1 MTLFHDNWQ
10 KIINWRTVRRVKFS
24 WNEGIAAGENKTPQ
38 NKTKLDL
45 CLDRKKKRF
54 IIVSKS
60 ILLKYLFSRF
70 ELFINIMR
78 FLRVIKTKR
87 DFLQY
92 RTDGEFRFEEEGF
105 KAHKVFVTLQL
116 VIWTIPFLCWSLV
129 LQGSATLSLENL
141 IINQERNFLNFW
153 FCAFTKVFV
162 RFEHRTTKK
171 YIPRETKVFIVQIDN
186 LYSAIQPAKSMKP

>member
-1 MTLFHDNWQ
+1 MFQIKEEQYGVLNFHETKELPRA
-10 KIINWRTVRRVKFS
+10 KIKHH
-24 WNEGIAAGENKTPQ
+24 
-38 NKTKLDL
+38 KTKQNSIFVWIE
-45 CLDRKKKRF
+45 KKRF

-70 ELFINIMR
+70 ELCINIMR
-78 FLRVIKTKR
+78 FLRAIKTKR

-92 RTDGEFRFEEEGF
+92 RINGEFRFKEEGF

-116 VIWTIPFLCWSLV
+116 VVRTILFLCWALL
-129 LQGSATLSLENL
+129 LQGYATRSLENL
-141 IINQERNFLNFW
+141 ITNQERNFLIFW

-162 RFEHRTTKK
+162 RFEHRSTKK